1 MGEEHTEWVKEA
13 TSKPNKHNHYDAIW
27 LLTFFLHFFS
37 LACVTLETLIPLQD
51 PLSEVFFARSSLHLP
66 SQPSLSTLYPAVI
79 LHFSH
84 YAVFSYNQTKS
95 SSPSRSHFSNISQQ
109 ALQSQLFSKKT
120 ISTFPRR
127 SNTLSDLFFLLKIFP
142 FPSSFFFISFGPS
155 LHLHPQEFFIPMLS
169 FPLSYLPLRGQQ
181 CSARL

>member
-1 MGEEHTEWVKEA
+1 MMGFDFLLFFF
-13 TSKPNKHNHYDAIW
+13 TSFP
-27 LLTFFLHFFS
+27 LLVS
-37 LACVTLETLIPLQD
+37 LVSLIPLQD

-66 SQPSLSTLYPAVI
+66 SQPSLPTLYPAVI

-84 YAVFSYNQTKS
+84 YAVFSYEPITHETKS
-95 SSPSRSHFSNISQQ
+95 SSPSQLHFSNISQQ

-120 ISTFPRR
+120 ISTFPRRR

-155 LHLHPQEFFIPMLS
+155 LHLHPLEFLIPMLS
-169 FPLSYLPLRGQQ
+169 FPLSYLPLQGQQ